1 MSDMVYP
8 FYAYK
13 IFKRGVRSMSQAE
26 LANVGKFIL
35 ALFGYFIGTGVL
47 GITISGEDS
56 DAFPVVG
63 WVIGGIMFAVLV
75 LFM

>member
-1 MSDMVYP
+1 
-8 FYAYK
+8 
-13 IFKRGVRSMSQAE
+13 MSQAE

-63 WVIGGIMFAVLV
+63 WVIGGLMFAILI